1 MVDTAHRALSVPR
14 ARAGI
19 RWSAFSRELIAM
31 GLLFLIYKF
40 GRSIH
45 SVDVS
50 VAYENARTVW
60 DFERWV
66 NMPNELSAQNA
77 ILAGEH
83 LTKFANVY
91 YVWMHWP
98 ATVAFLL
105 WMYFRRPMLYP
116 PVRRAIIGMTFIALI
131 LHLVYPLAPPRM
143 LSDLGFVDTGAL
155 YGPSMYGPPA
165 EGSVINQYAA
175 MPSLHVGW
183 AMLVAAGLIAALN
196 SRWRWLWL
204 LHPTLTA
211 VAVVVTA
218 NHYWLDGIAACVLLA
233 AVTFAFS
240 RLSLPRWA
248 RLPWSTALARRWRGM
263 LPSR

>member
-1 MVDTAHRALSVPR
+1 VVDTAQQAVLPLVRTRPGPRLSAV
-14 ARAGI
+14 
-19 RWSAFSRELIAM
+19 SRELVAM

-50 VAYENARTVW
+50 VAYDNARAVW
-60 DFERWV
+60 ELERWV
-66 NMPNELSAQNA
+66 KMPNELSAQNA

-98 ATVAFLL
+98 VTVAFLL

-116 PVRRAIIGMTFIALI
+116 PVRRAIIGVTFIALL
-131 LHLVYPLAPPRM
+131 LHLVFPLAPPRM
-143 LSDLGFVDTGAL
+143 LSDLGFVDTGAVYGPSL
-155 YGPSMYGPPA
+155 YGPA
-165 EGSVINQYAA
+165 DEATLINQYAA

-218 NHYWLDGIAACVLLA
+218 NHYWIDGIAACVLLS
-233 AVTFAFS
+233 AVTLLFS
-240 RLSLPRWA
+240 RAPRPAWNRALP
-248 RLPWSTALARRWRGM
+248 RRWRGM
-263 LPSR
+263 NAGGV

>member
-1 MVDTAHRALSVPR
+1 MVDTAQHGLPVPR
-14 ARAGI
+14 ARTGI
-19 RWSAFSRELIAM
+19 RFSAFSRELVAM
-31 GLLFLIYKF
+31 SLLFCIYKF

-45 SVDVS
+45 SVDVT
-50 VAYENARTVW
+50 VAYNNARTVW

-66 NMPNELSAQNA
+66 NLPNELSAQNA

-98 ATVAFLL
+98 VTVAFLV
-105 WMYFRRPMLYP
+105 WMYFRRPLLYP
-116 PVRRAIIGMTFIALI
+116 PVRRAIIAMTFIALL
-131 LHLVYPLAPPRM
+131 LHLTFPLAPPRM
-143 LSDLGFVDTGAL
+143 LSDLGFVDTGAVYGPSL
-155 YGPSMYGPPA
+155 YGPA
-165 EGSVINQYAA
+165 DQATIINQYAA

-233 AVTFAFS
+233 VVTLAFS
-240 RLSLPRWA
+240 RMPS
-248 RLPWSTALARRWRGM
+248 LPWSNTLLRRWRGM